1 MREGALPG
9 RERAGKNSRHSK
21 REQRCNKKSNFE
33 MSVGALGGDFNISQ
47 RTSQADSASGDGYR
61 YVEHLGVIAA
71 AGLCADRSAQSRD
84 KLGLLSFVLERA
96 HRNLRV
102 GNNSAIHV
110 NDCCA
115 CDGGLTF
122 LRSDDVD
129 AVGVVGVHSRREHAR
144 LLRQVARDFVA
155 KSIFPMRVQKIEED
169 HADHRDDQP
178 R

>member
-1 MREGALPG
+1 MRNGLPG

-71 AGLCADRSAQSRD
+71 AGLCADRSVESRD
-84 KLGLLSFVLERA
+84 ELGLLPFVLERA

-102 GNNSAIHV
+102 GNNFAIHV
-110 NDCCA
+110 DDCSA
-115 CDGGLTF
+115 SAGGLPF

-129 AVGVVGVHSRREHAR
+129 VVGVVRLYSRGEHAR
-144 LLRQVARDFVA
+144 LLSQVARDFVA
-155 KSIFPMRVQKIEED
+155 KSILPIRVQKIDED